1 MVLKYGLLFLNPV
14 GWSQRYMITMN
25 GGMVS
30 VTFLHTCSFIFAP
43 SKNKKI
49 VNTNYQSYI
58 EKSQKIADIHYASA
72 VLNWDMSTYMPEKG
86 NHHRAQQLSTLTGI
100 AHDLSTDNELG
111 NLLEVLCKDS
121 TLSDGEKRNV
131 QLSQK
136 SYLREKKFTTEFV
149 IEKSKA
155 ISEAYHAW
163 VAAREAN
170 DFKIYEPSLKKL
182 VDIVRKEAEILDYE
196 DHPYD
201 ALLDLYEPDAKTN
214 EIDAVF
220 ADVKTYLVPFVKQIL
235 AKETPQNN
243 FLQKHYEKDKQWNFG
258 MMLLEKMGYD
268 FKAGRQDIS
277 VHPFTTSFSP
287 LDVRVTTRIN
297 EHDFTSMTW
306 SCIHEGGH
314 ALYEQGLPVDQYG
327 LPLGEAVSLGI
338 HESQSR
344 LWENCVGRSLSYW
357 KANYSELQKSFPE
370 NLSTVLLTDF
380 YKAINLVKQSFI
392 RTESDELTYHLHVF
406 IRFEIEKGL
415 IEGSLHVHDLPEIW
429 NAKYKEYLGV
439 DVPDDKTGVLQDIHW
454 SHGSFGYFPTYSLG
468 SFYAVQFFNQAKKD
482 MPNLVAEI
490 ESGNTSLLLKWLREK
505 IHSHGKMFSA
515 QALCERV
522 TGEKLN
528 FSHFMN
534 YAKEKYGAIYSV

>member
-1 MVLKYGLLFLNPV
+1 M
-14 GWSQRYMITMN
+14 
-25 GGMVS
+25 
-30 VTFLHTCSFIFAP
+30 
-43 SKNKKI
+43 
-49 VNTNYQSYI
+49 TNYQSYI
-58 EKSQKIADIHYASA
+58 EKSQKIADINYSSA
-72 VLNWDMSTYMPEKG
+72 VLNWDMETYMPEKG
-86 NHHRAQQLSTLTGI
+86 NLHRARQLGTLAGIGHELSTG
-100 AHDLSTDNELG
+100 DELG
-111 NLLEVLCKDS
+111 KLLDLLQKDTS
-121 TLSDGEKRNV
+121 LSEREKRNV
-131 QLSQK
+131 QLSLK

-149 IEKSKA
+149 IERSKA
-155 ISEAYHAW
+155 ISETYHSW
-163 VAAREAN
+163 IEARKAN
-170 DFKIYEPSLKKL
+170 DFNIYEPQLKKL
-182 VDIVRKEAEILDYE
+182 VDIKRKEAEIIDFE

-201 ALLDLYEPDAKTN
+201 ALLDLYEPDAKTK

-220 ADVKTYLVPFVKQIL
+220 ADVKTHLVPFVKQIIS
-235 AKETPQNN
+235 KTKPQDD
-243 FLQKHYEKDKQWNFG
+243 FLHKHYDRDKQWNFG

-297 EHDFTSMTW
+297 ENDFTSMTW

-314 ALYEQGLPVDQYG
+314 ALYEQGLPADQYG
-327 LPLGEAVSLGI
+327 LPLGEAISLGI

-357 KANYSELQKSFPE
+357 KANYAELQKSFPE
-370 NLSTVLLTDF
+370 NLGNVSLNDF

-392 RTESDELTYHLHVF
+392 RTEADELTYHLHVF

-415 IEGSLHVHDLPEIW
+415 IEGSLQVKDLPEIW

-454 SHGSFGYFPTYSLG
+454 SHGSFGYFPTYSIG

-482 MPNLVAEI
+482 LPNLVSEI
-490 ESGNTSLLLKWLREK
+490 ESGNTSSLLKWLREK
-505 IHSHGKMFSA
+505 IHCHGRMYSA
-515 QALCERV
+515 QESCERV